1 MRDIAT
7 TRREFLKGTAAIV
20 VSFSIDRHQT
30 VRAEDEPSSKSVST
44 EQVDGFIGINR
55 KGEVTLY
62 AGKVDLGTGVRTA
75 LAQIVAEELDVP
87 FSAVM
92 VIQGDTALTPDQGVT
107 SGSLSIQNGG
117 SQIRQAGA
125 TARQALLSMAAK
137 KLKVEPGDLSVSDG
151 QITSKATHRSVS
163 YGALIGGKNFSLKVD
178 KAAAVKDPSH
188 FKIVG
193 RSIPRVDI
201 PGKVTGQFTYMQD
214 FRLPGML
221 HGRVI
226 RPPGIGATLQSIDED
241 SVKDVPGLIRVVRLA
256 NFVGVIAETEWGAIR
271 ASRRLKVNWSPWEGL
286 PDENALWEY
295 VRGTKIVK
303 EDVTSDVGQVTAAL
317 PQGATRLRATYDFAI
332 HTHGSI
338 GPSCSVVEFKDG
350 ALTCWSASQGT
361 HALRKQL
368 AAMLSMPE
376 GQVRCIYIDGA
387 GCYGRN
393 GHEDAAGDAALLSR
407 AVGRPVR
414 VQWMREDEHG
424 WDPKGPPTL
433 IDLDAALDAK
443 GNIISWSSAFF
454 LPQGAATP
462 VALVAATLAS
472 LPHEMNIG
480 PGGILNDTGIPYA
493 VPNMRTVARRLE
505 TTPLRP
511 AWIRAPGRMQNT
523 FANES
528 FLDEL
533 AAAAGADPLEFRQRH
548 LKDPRGAEVL
558 ERLAS
563 VATWERAPVKPPA
576 RDARIATGRGLA
588 FVKYELVRTY
598 VGVVADVEIDR
609 VTGVIRIKRFFV
621 VQDCGQIINP
631 DGVKNQIEGNIV
643 QTVSRTLMEQ
653 VTFNRARVTSLDWTS
668 YRIIGFP
675 EVPEVVIDLIDR
687 PHETPW
693 GSGEP
698 SASVVPA
705 AISNAIFAAT
715 GVRLRSVPF
724 TPDKV
729 RAAMVRS

>member
-1 MRDIAT
+1 M
-7 TRREFLKGTAAIV
+7 
-20 VSFSIDRHQT
+20 T
-30 VRAEDEPSSKSVST
+30 VTK
-44 EQVDGFIGINR
+44 F
-55 KGEVTLY
+55 
-62 AGKVDLGTGVRTA
+62 KVD
-75 LAQIVAEELDVP
+75 P
-87 FSAVM
+87 S
-92 VIQGDTALTPDQGVT
+92 
-107 SGSLSIQNGG
+107 
-117 SQIRQAGA
+117 
-125 TARQALLSMAAK
+125 
-137 KLKVEPGDLSVSDG
+137 DLSVTDG
-151 QITSKATHRSVS
+151 QITSKSTHRSVS
-163 YGALIGGKNFSLKVD
+163 YGALIGGKNFSLEVD
-178 KAAAVKDPSH
+178 KMAVVKDPAN

-193 RSIPRVDI
+193 RSVPRVDI

-214 FRLPGML
+214 FQLPGML
-221 HGRVI
+221 HGRVV

-241 SVKDVPGLIRVVRLA
+241 SVRKIPGLVRVVRTG
-256 NFVGVIAETEWGAIR
+256 NFVGVVAESEWGAIK
-271 ASRRLKVNWSPWEGL
+271 ASRQLKVSWSTWEGL
-286 PDENALWEY
+286 PDQSALWDH

-303 EDVTSDVGQVTAAL
+303 EDVTSDVGAAPTALA
-317 PQGATRLRATYDFAI
+317 QGATRLRASYDFAI

-338 GPSCSVVEFKDG
+338 GPSCSVVEFRDG
-350 ALTCWSASQGT
+350 GLTCWSASQAT
-361 HALRKQL
+361 HNLRKQL

-376 GQVRCIYIDGA
+376 EQVRCIYIDGS

-393 GHEDAAGDAALLSR
+393 GHEDAAADAALLSR

-433 IDLDAALDAK
+433 IDLEGALDAR
-443 GNIISWSSAFF
+443 GNLIAWSSAFF

-472 LPHEMNIG
+472 LPRETDIG
-480 PGGILNDTGIPYA
+480 PGGILNDTAIPYS
-493 VPNMRTVARRLE
+493 VPNMRTVAHRLE

-533 AAAAGADPLEFRQRH
+533 ATAAGADPLEFRLRH
-548 LKDPRGAEVL
+548 LKDARGAELL

-563 VATWERAPVKPPA
+563 VAMWERAPAKPRDHGA
-576 RDARIATGRGLA
+576 RVATGRGLA

-598 VGVVADVEIDR
+598 VGVVADIEIDR
-609 VTGVIRIKRFFV
+609 TTGEIRVKRFFV

-653 VTFNRARVTSLDWTS
+653 VTFNRSRVTSLDWGS

-675 EVPEVVIDLIDR
+675 EVPDVVIDLIDR
-687 PHETPW
+687 PHEKPW

-705 AISNAIFAAT
+705 AVSNAVFAAT

-729 RAAMVRS
+729 KAAMVRA